1 MKEIVISKSVDENMS
16 ASEYGAL
23 IAGARTSGFEVVNR
37 G

>member
-1 MKEIVISKSVDENMS
+1 MREIVISKGADENMS

-23 IAGARTSGFEVVNR
+23 IVSARTSGYEVVNH